1 MQSRWRKRERER
13 EQLIGATEIS
23 RSCPPPRPDSLI
35 SVPKLQKMGCCDAK
49 AAAEN
54 EVELKDMKHFQ
65 KHPVGGVQ
73 PKRKCRDVL
82 CGVFFVIFW
91 VGMFIIAGFAL
102 SQGHPERYDHPFSA
116 KAETLEQGPA
126 ADHQAGCRRA
136 SQREKDS

>member
-1 MQSRWRKRERER
+1 
-13 EQLIGATEIS
+13 
-23 RSCPPPRPDSLI
+23 
-35 SVPKLQKMGCCDAK
+35 MGCCDAK

-102 SQGHPERYDHPFSA
+102 SQGHPERYDHAFSP

-126 ADHQAGCRRA
+126 AGHQEGCRRA